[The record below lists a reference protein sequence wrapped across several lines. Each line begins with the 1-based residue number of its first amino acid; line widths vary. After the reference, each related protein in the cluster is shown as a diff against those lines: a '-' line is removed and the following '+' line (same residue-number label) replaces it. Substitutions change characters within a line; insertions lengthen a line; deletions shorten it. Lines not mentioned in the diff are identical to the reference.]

1 MNIIWREL
9 TEIYCQS
16 IHWLSGSPPKSL
28 QLTVKCRHPKWRLHF
43 EHHRR
48 PSLPSRVRASDWQHG
63 TFMGIPHKVP
73 FWLMAQPHAP
83 PSHHSSVLIYS
94 SSLCDLALALPTTSP
109 VETPC
114 GHIHYYLESRW
125 AKASDRNTHAHTA
138 PSHLTHTGPVLEGR
152 WASHCLH
159 SERISHPEGSAAWWA
174 RGVSGSVSGSV
185 SLPSDELVW
194 GMHEANPARAKT
206 HTCTNTRAVCVNLAY
221 FSCLSIYILWACRD
235 LHKEINPS
243 SEGINIHK
251 YAFSIGSPTNTFC
264 VHYSYSLFLVGWV
277 FFAHYDETIKIFI

>member
-16 IHWLSGSPPKSL
+16 IHCLSGSPPKSL

-48 PSLPSRVRASDWQHG
+48 LSLPSRVRASDWQHG

-125 AKASDRNTHAHTA
+125 AKASDRNMHAHTT

-194 GMHEANPARAKT
+194 GMHEVNPARAKT
-206 HTCTNTRAVCVNLAY
+206 HTCTNTQAVCMNLAY
-221 FSCLSIYILWACRD
+221 FSRCQSTFYEPVGISIKRSTLVVKESIYI
-235 LHKEINPS
+235 
-243 SEGINIHK
+243 
-251 YAFSIGSPTNTFC
+251 NTL
-264 VHYSYSLFLVGWV
+264 S
-277 FFAHYDETIKIFI
+277 A